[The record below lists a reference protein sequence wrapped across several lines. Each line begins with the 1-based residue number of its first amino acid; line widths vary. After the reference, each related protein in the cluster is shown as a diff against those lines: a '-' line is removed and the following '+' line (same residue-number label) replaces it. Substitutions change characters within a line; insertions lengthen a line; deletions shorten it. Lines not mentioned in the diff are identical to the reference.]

1 MSWRVSVL
9 FAVSVSAGA
18 MGVVSSPVHADEAY
32 LCGPDKIVY
41 VAAGDLEAMKRT
53 DPCIAGYYGL
63 TIDAPVPV
71 VSAEKAAAAKAE
83 AAALEK
89 SATSQLK
96 LLSDSEVPDRVTRA
110 TGRQASLEPPRA
122 MPGTDY
128 RNVKILNAAGPD
140 AAWYRHS
147 R

>member
-9 FAVSVSAGA
+9 FAVAVSAGA

-41 VAAGDLEAMKRT
+41 VAPGDLENKKRT

-63 TIDAPVPV
+63 TVDAP
-71 VSAEKAAAAKAE
+71 
-83 AAALEK
+83 AALEK
-89 SATSQLK
+89 AAEAKAETATQQRSAAAQLK
-96 LLSDSEVPDRVTRA
+96 LLSFPEVPDRVSA
-110 TGRQASLEPPRA
+110 NIGRHAALEPPRA
-122 MPGTDY
+122 TPGTDY
-128 RNVKILNAAGPD
+128 RNVKILNATGPD